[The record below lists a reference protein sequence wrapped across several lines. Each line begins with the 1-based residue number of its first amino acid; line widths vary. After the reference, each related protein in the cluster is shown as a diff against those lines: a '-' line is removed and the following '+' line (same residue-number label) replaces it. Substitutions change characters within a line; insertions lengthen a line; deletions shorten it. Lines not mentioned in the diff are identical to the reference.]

1 MQRLRALG
9 VPVEVLDE
17 TDDEVAVRELVAWL
31 RREEIDLVHAH
42 MFRAEVIGTRA
53 AVAAG
58 TAVIVATVHSSR
70 VRSDDDIRLLA
81 SLTPS
86 MDRLIVPSEAI
97 ARKVRAEGRDGGP
110 VRDRARTGSTCRGS
124 ARRCGRAP
132 CVASTGSRRRLRCSA
147 SSRGSSRRRAIAT

>member
-9 VPVEVLDE
+9 VPVDVLDE

-58 TAVIVATVHSSR
+58 TAVDRGDRPLVAR
-70 VRSDDDIRLLA
+70 PI
-81 SLTPS
+81 
-86 MDRLIVPSEAI
+86 
-97 ARKVRAEGRDGGP
+97 GRRHPAPG
-110 VRDRARTGSTCRGS
+110 VAH
-124 ARRCGRAP
+124 ARRW
-132 CVASTGSRRRLRCSA
+132 TG
-147 SSRGSSRRRAIAT
+147 